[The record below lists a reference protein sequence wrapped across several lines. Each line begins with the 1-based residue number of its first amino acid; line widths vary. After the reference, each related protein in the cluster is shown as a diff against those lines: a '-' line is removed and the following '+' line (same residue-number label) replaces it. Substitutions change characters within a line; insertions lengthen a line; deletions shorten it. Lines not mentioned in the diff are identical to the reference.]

1 MHKATIWLTL
11 LLLNACAPAAYR
23 EPEVQIPTAFR
34 ERLDSLAP
42 RAQPSPNAVPVVTSD
57 TAVVGEY
64 WRALGD
70 TTLVR
75 LLAEAL
81 GANLD
86 VRAAEARIRGARAS
100 RLKSRSRRTGCA
112 TGSTSS
118 RGTRP
123 ASTSTSATT
132 GAGHAASR
140 PAARCSTPSAI
151 PAGLRSMP
159 RPAAQRR

>member
-11 LLLNACAPAAYR
+11 LLNACASAAAYR

-34 ERLDSLAP
+34 ERLDTLAP
-42 RAQPSPNAVPVVTSD
+42 PAQPSPNAVPVATAD

-75 LLAEAL
+75 LLEAAL

-86 VRAAEARIRGARAS
+86 LRAAEARIRGARAS
-100 RLKSRSRRTGCA
+100 RFEAQLDFVPTVIA
-112 TGSTSS
+112 TG
-118 RGTRP
+118 GYTRQRI
-123 ASTSTSATT
+123 ASASFPVS
-132 GAGHAASR
+132 GGGSFPDQDIWDAGFDA
-140 PAARCSTPSAI
+140 
-151 PAGLRSMP
+151 
-159 RPAAQRR
+159 